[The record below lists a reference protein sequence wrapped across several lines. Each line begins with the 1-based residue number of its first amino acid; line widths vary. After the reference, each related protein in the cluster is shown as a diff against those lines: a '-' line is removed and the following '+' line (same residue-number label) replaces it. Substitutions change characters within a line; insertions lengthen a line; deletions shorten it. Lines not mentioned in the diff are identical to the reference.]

1 MRPGNRRRAIVLL
14 LPPLLA
20 AGAGPAPAAAGVA
33 AAAATSRVLLFDPE
47 GRAAP
52 VLRAL
57 GIEYAVPPSFEALAV
72 LPGDLVVIGPGGFGR
87 GREGLGPIL
96 AARSRAGTR
105 LLILEQAALPPT
117 LDGALRL
124 WPSFRGGP
132 ESRFAVL
139 PDHPLL
145 RGLGEAE
152 RDRLLRSAPPSL
164 RPLLPPGGGN
174 FRIVAAERLA
184 RGGVAQEGVRL
195 LEIGLGPGRVIAVQA
210 PLCSRFFEDD
220 AARRLLANAVAY
232 GLEEEPPARRVL
244 LYARG
249 TDDFPRCL
257 QALLARIPPAGDLQS
272 TDVLLVPAD
281 WRAPRSLAGLR
292 LPPQADVAAF
302 LRRGGTVVLLDP
314 QSLVRGWL
322 EGIVGSAIRFEA
334 GEPALAGFAA
344 TPAAPAAPPAHAAFS
359 GVAAED
365 LLLLARPGR
374 SELRLRPGAEPGV
387 ELLALRPGIALY
399 RVGEGLLVS
408 LHPPETG
415 ACAGPR
421 ARTLLARILTN
432 LGIPLDRSGAPADAA
447 TSAEVTRSAID

>member
-1 MRPGNRRRAIVLL
+1 MRPGSRRRAVLLL

-20 AGAGPAPAAAGVA
+20 AGGGTIPVA
-33 AAAATSRVLLFDPE
+33 AAAAPEAPARVLLFDPE
-47 GRAAP
+47 TRAAP
-52 VLRAL
+52 LLRAL
-57 GIEYAVPPSFEALAV
+57 GIPFETPASLEALAV

-132 ESRFAVL
+132 ESRIAAL
-139 PDHPLL
+139 PEHPLL
-145 RGLGEAE
+145 RGIGEEE
-152 RDRLLRSAPPSL
+152 RDRLLRLAPASL
-164 RPLLPPGGGN
+164 RPLLPPEGGN

-184 RGGVAQEGVRL
+184 RGGVTQEGVRL
-195 LEIGLGPGRVIAVQA
+195 LEIGLGPGRLIAVQA
-210 PLCSRFFEDD
+210 PLCARFFEDD
-220 AARRLLANAVAY
+220 AARRLLANAIAY
-232 GLEEEPPARRVL
+232 GLEEEPSARRVL

-249 TDDFPRCL
+249 TDDLPRCL
-257 QALLARIPPAGDLQS
+257 QGLLPRIPPAGELGS
-272 TDVLLVPAD
+272 ADVLVVPAD
-281 WRAPRSLAGLR
+281 WRAPRSLAGLG

-322 EGIVGSAIRFEA
+322 EGIVGSAIRFDA
-334 GEPALAGFAA
+334 GEPLLAGFTAPPA
-344 TPAAPAAPPAHAAFS
+344 TPAPPPAHAAFA

-365 LLLLARPGR
+365 LILLARPGR
-374 SELRLRPGAEPGV
+374 SELRLRPGAEPGI
-387 ELLALRPGIALY
+387 EPLALRPGIALY

-408 LHPPETG
+408 LHPPESGT
-415 ACAGPR
+415 CAGPR

-432 LGIPLDRSGAPADAA
+432 LGVPLGRTGVPAEAAPP
-447 TSAEVTRSAID
+447 AEVTLSTID